1 MGKLIIWKTF
11 LLFLSSSVSAFTFDA
26 QPTCMTFNFPRER
39 SMVSESPYVFKQW
52 IYAMIWT
59 SGIVSERSQ
68 FVSRLLYHPSLSSLL
83 LSCPLQLISSFS
95 YQNDFNFI
103 VSMYLR
109 AIIVDAHNDS
119 KYCDAIIVFRINF
132 KIL

>member
-1 MGKLIIWKTF
+1 MDKLIIWKTF

-39 SMVSESPYVFKQW
+39 SMVSESPNVFKQE

-68 FVSRLLYHPSLSSLL
+68 FVGRLQSDP
-83 LSCPLQLISSFS
+83 IFT
-95 YQNDFNFI
+95 
-103 VSMYLR
+103 
-109 AIIVDAHNDS
+109 
-119 KYCDAIIVFRINF
+119 
-132 KIL
+132 ILHYPRCF